1 MAGMP
6 TVSSDDISALVKYV
20 DRRCLHPGL
29 LGRLAQVEK
38 VKVRAAGSEGPTA
51 DFSRSLNKKALWP
64 AVSFSKPVPKDVAGT
79 LPKVDALGKHV
90 FRQDEDTQQ
99 IVELTLATLEA
110 MGAKPT
116 NGWEYWGK
124 SDWPADDRFD
134 IFGDR
139 SSGDGSSTSL

>member
-1 MAGMP
+1 VAGIP
-6 TVSSDDISALVKYV
+6 IVSRNDINALVKYV

-51 DFSRSLNKKALWP
+51 DFSRSLNKKELWP
-64 AVSFSKPVPKDVAGT
+64 AVSFSKPVPKEVAGT

-90 FRQDEDTQQ
+90 FRKDADTQQ
-99 IVELTLATLEA
+99 IVELTLAALEA
-110 MGAKPT
+110 LGATPT

-124 SDWPADDRFD
+124 SDWPSDDRSE
-134 IFGDR
+134 IFGDGR
-139 SSGDGSSTSL
+139 SDDGSSTSL